1 MPLTLVIGGTRSG
14 KSAVAESIAAS
25 AGRPVVYVATGEA
38 SDPEMAERIA
48 RHRARRP
55 AGWRTVETADPAAAL
70 AGAGPDTVL
79 LESLGGWIAGRMHAA
94 GLLEEGPAA
103 EGEGAGILAGARAL
117 AAAASARA
125 GLTVVVAE
133 EAGLGPVAAGA
144 ATRRYLDLAG
154 EACQALAAAADRVL
168 LVVAGRTLE
177 LGPPGPPSLLP
188 ELRLHG
194 DAMVP
199 PGAEDFAVNVEPG
212 PAPALRAEL
221 EAALDRLD
229 AYPDET
235 AATAAVAARHGR
247 SPEEVVLTNGAAEAF
262 WLVAA
267 GLRPRRAV
275 CVHPGFTEPEAALRA
290 HGRPVERVLRRAGDF
305 ALAADAV
312 PDGADLVVVGNPN
325 NPTGTLEPAAALAR
339 LAHPGRALVVDE
351 AFMEFV
357 PGEPESLAGR
367 GDLPGLVVVRSLT
380 KLWGLAGLRAGYL
393 LAPARLAERL
403 RAVRPPWSAN
413 ALALAAVRA
422 CCGQAAAARRAA
434 EAIGAERERL
444 SADLAALSGVRV
456 WPSAANF
463 VLARVPDGAAV
474 HARLLERGLAVR
486 PCHTFPGLGPDHLRV
501 TVRRPEAN
509 RRLAAALAEVIAC
522 G

>member
-1 MPLTLVIGGTRSG
+1 VPLTVVIGGTRSG
-14 KSAVAESIAAS
+14 KSEVAESIAAA
-25 AGRPVVYVATGEA
+25 AGRAVVYVATGEA

-55 AGWRTVETADPAAAL
+55 AAWRTVETADPVAAIAD
-70 AGAGPDTVL
+70 AGDDTVL
-79 LESLGGWIAGRMHAA
+79 VESLGGWIAGRMHAA
-94 GLLEEGPAA
+94 GLLAEPPAVDA
-103 EGEGAGILAGARAL
+103 AGILAGARAL
-117 AAAASARA
+117 AAAAAARS
-125 GLTVVVAE
+125 GLTIVVCE
-133 EAGLGPVAAGA
+133 EAGLGPVAADA

-154 EACQALAAAADRVL
+154 EAAQALAAAAERVL
-168 LVVAGRTLE
+168 LVVAGRVLE
-177 LGPPGPPSLLP
+177 LEAPPPPMVPLP

-199 PGAEDFAVNVEPG
+199 PGAEDFAVNVQPG
-212 PAPALRAEL
+212 PPPELRAEL
-221 EAALDRLD
+221 QAELGRLD

-235 AATAAVAARHGR
+235 EAAAAAAARHGR

-267 GLRPRRAV
+267 ALRPRRAV
-275 CVHPGFTEPEAALRA
+275 CVHPSFTEPEAALRA
-290 HGRPVERVLRRAGDF
+290 HGRPVERVMRRAGDF
-305 ALAADAV
+305 ALEPEAV
-312 PDGADLVVVGNPN
+312 PEAADLVVVGNPN
-325 NPTGTLEPAAALAR
+325 NPTGTLDPPALIERLAR
-339 LAHPGRALVVDE
+339 PGRALVVDE

-357 PGEPESLAGR
+357 PGEPASLARR

-380 KLWGLAGLRAGYL
+380 KLWGIAGLRAGYL

-403 RAVRPPWSAN
+403 RDVRPPWSAN

-422 CCGQAAAARRAA
+422 CCGQAGAAFRAA
-434 EAIGAERERL
+434 EAVGIARERL
-444 SADLAALSGVRV
+444 RADLAALGDVRV

-463 VLARVPDGAAV
+463 LLARVPDGPAV

-486 PCHTFPGLGPDHLRV
+486 PCHTFPGLSADHLRV
-501 TVRRPEAN
+501 TVRHPDAN
-509 RRLAAALAEVIAC
+509 RRLVAALGEALAC